1 MWESGGEYGTGGP
14 SAGKQTA
21 GKHSAGKHSANTCQ
35 GVRERIGWM
44 LRVNRMFGQD
54 ERWFRAS
61 EFTAAFRGGSWP
73 GGADG
78 SKISRWEKAQLR
90 VPYQAIRRYEELLG
104 QAPGLL
110 AATADNVHAYY
121 CPDPTCPGLDGWTAP
136 RPGGPPVRR
145 IEALLDK
152 IASHGIMTGQEWDE
166 ITREISGLPD
176 LFLVPSSN
184 WAVLSER
191 LLQEQIIA
199 DRVAWLQRFGSFV
212 RLLSHPV
219 GQESAVAACASLAA
233 DRMSQ
238 VGIEGISSLDV
249 TAHPDA
255 SQHVLNQLA
264 QPTSDKTFYGALLAC
279 VRKLA
284 RNHFAPGQVRQLAAV
299 VVSLVDDPAQYDEVK
314 VLTASLLRQAPD
326 IVPTAEAQK
335 LRASLGGGE
344 RAARFA
350 GVGRLAPADHAT
362 RRVQK
367 IVVAATAQMPRE
379 SRWIYDEMLDVLVDE
394 LLHSPNSDVRLYA
407 AFLIHA
413 TPYRDPVAAEL
424 GAELTRVAQLQPDLA
439 VCIIDALRLL
449 GGPGQR
455 AIVERLTLNPGVPA
469 AVAVSAARNI
479 GHLGGHS
486 ADEYWL
492 TAVGRQQ
499 RTGSAEGTAILR
511 GLVYGMGMAR
521 NDALL
526 ARIRDLGDMPWQ
538 ARQAASWWLG
548 QPHQIRESATR

>member
-1 MWESGGEYGTGGP
+1 MVTSKDADEQFWESGGEY
-14 SAGKQTA
+14 SA
-21 GKHSAGKHSANTCQ
+21 HTCQ
-35 GVRERIGWM
+35 RVRERIGWM
-44 LRVNRMFGQD
+44 LRVNRLFGQD
-54 ERWFRAS
+54 ERWVRAS

-104 QAPGLL
+104 QPPGLL
-110 AATADNVHAYY
+110 TATADNVHAYY
-121 CPDPTCPGLDGWTAP
+121 CPDPTCPGLDGWAAT

-145 IEALLDK
+145 IEELLDK
-152 IASHGIMTGQEWDE
+152 IASHEIMTGPEWDE
-166 ITREISGLPD
+166 ITREISALPD
-176 LFLVPSSN
+176 LFLVPSTN
-184 WAVLSER
+184 WTILSER

-199 DRVAWLQRFGSFV
+199 DRVAWLQRFGAFV

-255 SQHVLNQLA
+255 SQHVLSQLA
-264 QPTSDKTFYGALLAC
+264 RPTSDKTFYGALLAC

-299 VVSLVDDPAQYDEVK
+299 VVSLVDDPDRYDEVK
-314 VLTASLLRQAPD
+314 VLAASLLQLAPD
-326 IVPTAEAQK
+326 IVPTSEAAK
-335 LRASLGGGE
+335 LRASLAGE
-344 RAARFA
+344 PATRPAST
-350 GVGRLAPADHAT
+350 GRLTAADHAT

-367 IVVAATAQMPRE
+367 IVIAAAAQMPRE
-379 SRWIYDEMLDVLVDE
+379 SRWLYDGMLDVLVDE
-394 LLHSPNSDVRLYA
+394 MLHSPNSDVRLYA

-413 TPYRDPVAAEL
+413 TPYRGPVAAEL
-424 GAELTRVAQLQPDLA
+424 GVELARVARAQPDLA

-449 GGPGQR
+449 GGPEQR
-455 AIVERLTLNPGVPA
+455 TIVERLTLNPGVPT

-486 ADEYWL
+486 ADGYWL
-492 TAVGRQQ
+492 TAVDRQRRPRQ
-499 RTGSAEGTAILR
+499 AATPEGTAILR
-511 GLVYGMGMAR
+511 GLVYGIGMAH

-526 ARIRDLGDMPWQ
+526 TRIRDLGDMPWQ

-548 QPHQIRESATR
+548 QPRQIRESATR